1 MIAAAR
7 RHATYWTAAGRLHQ
21 IPSALEWSVGCA
33 VREQENRQLARNPR
47 DPSHSSPELE
57 DQHHAQRI
65 EPAVLLQH
73 RRPGAPGVTIRP
85 LDAVHHRLVGAK
97 RSVSLQVKFSRDY
110 VATDM
115 SPIFRARLRAC
126 GWWTFNHAKLHAS
139 RADYWVLVL
148 LGFNAQSTDFVIIP
162 PSELLTRLNV
172 VRRPK
177 RRRIQSYVRVTEADA
192 CWETRGL
199 MRADQLAVA
208 DGTYKNPARALTR
221 FLNNWSPIERLTT

>member
-1 MIAAAR
+1 MDPFTTFSLPMRSLFLLHGGEYLVGSYIE
-7 RHATYWTAAGRLHQ
+7 RHF
-21 IPSALEWSVGCA
+21 PSAVVWVPAKDTGVDLLVTG
-33 VREQENRQLARNPR
+33 R
-47 DPSHSSPELE
+47 D
-57 DQHHAQRI
+57 
-65 EPAVLLQH
+65 
-73 RRPGAPGVTIRP
+73 
-85 LDAVHHRLVGAK
+85 AK

-115 SPIFRARLRAC
+115 PPIFRSRLRAC
-126 GWWTFNHAKLHAS
+126 GWWTFDHAKLHAS

-162 PSELLTRLNV
+162 PSELLRRVNV
-172 VRRPK
+172 VHGPK
-177 RRRIQSYVRVTEADA
+177 SRRIQSYVWVTQADA

-208 DGTYKNPARALTR
+208 DGIYKNPARALTR